1 MKQQHPTP
9 SFTASGASCPEAPVQ
24 PARAQDGAG
33 RTLRLQPGQGQLV
46 WLDAS
51 SELRCLSGTA
61 VLNSAPAHHPGVSF
75 PIHLLPHMA
84 WRSAQGAWVGMQAG
98 MSSPATLLLTPPEMP
113 QQGSA
118 HETSRPGHQA
128 LQRLRDGLR
137 RLFTKSA
144 HSAG

>member
-1 MKQQHPTP
+1 M
-9 SFTASGASCPEAPVQ
+9 ASGACPETSSQ
-24 PARAQDGAG
+24 PPGAQAGAG

-61 VLNSAPAHHPGVSF
+61 ILNSASTHHPGAST
-75 PIHLLPHMA
+75 PTRLLPYMA
-84 WRSAQGAWVGMQAG
+84 WRSAQGAWVGVQAG
-98 MSSPATLLLTPPEMP
+98 MSSPATLLLTLAEMP
-113 QQGSA
+113 QPSSV